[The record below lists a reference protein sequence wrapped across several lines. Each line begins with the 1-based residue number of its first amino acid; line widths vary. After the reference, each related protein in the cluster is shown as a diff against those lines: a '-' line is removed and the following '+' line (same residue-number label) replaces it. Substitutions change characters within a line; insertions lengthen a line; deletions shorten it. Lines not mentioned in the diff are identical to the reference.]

1 MRQDIIDSLPDIL
14 KNNIDTLKNTSL
26 DTTDNTHYM
35 TNSEFTAINF
45 DEVAKC
51 YKDDKYLNYM
61 PSSNDALYIVDNSH
75 FYFLEFKN
83 GKIEEDNI
91 KTKIYDSLFIL
102 SDIKYNDGYK
112 YINSIVEFSKS
123 NIEYI
128 LIYNIEKHGKLSFNS
143 HFQQKA
149 NKKSKSYGKV
159 LKLKKFILKDIN
171 FYSENEFKNKFISKL
186 KN

>member
-26 DTTDNTHYM
+26 DTCNNHYM
-35 TNSEFTAINF
+35 TDSKFTVIDF
-45 DEVAKC
+45 DKVAKC
-51 YKDDKYLNYM
+51 YKDDKNLYNL
-61 PSSNDALYIVDNSH
+61 PASNDALYIMDNSH
-75 FYFLEFKN
+75 LYFLEFKN
-83 GKIEEDNI
+83 GKIEIDNI

-102 SDIKYNDGYK
+102 SDIKYNDGSK
-112 YINSIVEFSKS
+112 YIESIVEFSKS

-128 LIYNIEKHGKLSFNS
+128 LIYNFYKNSKYIFNN
-143 HFQQKA
+143 HIYKKA
-149 NKKSKSYGKV
+149 NNETQLYGGV

-171 FYSENEFKNKFISKL
+171 LYSENEFKNKFVSKL

>member
-1 MRQDIIDSLPDIL
+1 MRQDIIYSLPEIL

-26 DTTDNTHYM
+26 DTCNNHYM
-35 TNSEFTAINF
+35 TDSEFTAINF

-51 YKDDKYLNYM
+51 YKDDKNLDD
-61 PSSNDALYIVDNSH
+61 PPASNDALYIIDNSH
-75 FYFLEFKN
+75 LYFLEFKN
-83 GKIEEDNI
+83 GKIEIDNI

-102 SDIKYNDGYK
+102 SDIKYNYGTK

-128 LIYNIEKHGKLSFNS
+128 LIYNIKKNPKLGFNN

-149 NKKSKSYGKV
+149 NKKTKYGGV
-159 LKLKKFILKDIN
+159 LKLKDFILKDVT
-171 FYSENEFKNKFISKL
+171 FYNENEFKNNFVSKL